1 MKTKALSVTEVSSR
15 LQAKINRRDANG
27 KLFLCSSA
35 PITSENKWNAD
46 EVVYQE
52 YSNGYSRVFLYRKGE
67 PSPKTGYVPSI
78 CVATYRDMKAADKH
92 EFVELLI
99 KEGLL

>member
-1 MKTKALSVTEVSSR
+1 MKTKALSVTEVSAR

-27 KLFLCSSA
+27 NLFPSHGA
-35 PITSENKWNAD
+35 PIKSENKWEAD

-52 YSNGYSRVFLYRKGE
+52 YGNGYSRVFLFKKGK
-67 PSPKTGYVPSI
+67 PSPETRYIPNI
-78 CVATYRDMKAADKH
+78 CVATYKEMKAADKK

-99 KEGLL
+99 KEGLF